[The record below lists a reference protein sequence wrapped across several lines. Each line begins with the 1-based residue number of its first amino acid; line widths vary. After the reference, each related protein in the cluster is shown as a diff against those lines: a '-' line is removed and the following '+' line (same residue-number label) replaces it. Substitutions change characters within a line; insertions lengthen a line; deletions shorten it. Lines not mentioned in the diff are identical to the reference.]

1 MADIKDNH
9 ETQEASDHNVQ
20 AVQCEAQSIPL
31 STDSTSLTS
40 GESVDS
46 YRPIHSLLLC
56 PAQWTAL
63 LESPIS
69 LVRQT
74 SENDKDSKEVEKALD
89 TDFAENAC
97 EQPADNIR
105 YVDTAIL
112 ELALNNCQRRKTWMV
127 SFIL

>member
-1 MADIKDNH
+1 MTDIKDNQ
-9 ETQEASDHNVQ
+9 ETQEASDDNVQ
-20 AVQCEAQSIPL
+20 VVQSEAQSIPL
-31 STDSTSLTS
+31 STDSTS
-40 GESVDS
+40 GDSVDS

-74 SENDKDSKEVEKALD
+74 SENDINSKEVEKALD
-89 TDFAENAC
+89 ADFAENAC

-105 YVDTAIL
+105 YVDTDIL
-112 ELALNNCQRRKTWMV
+112 ELALNIMKNMGV
-127 SFIL
+127 GSFLL

>member
-1 MADIKDNH
+1 MADIKDNQ
-9 ETQEASDHNVQ
+9 ETQEASDDNFQ
-20 AVQCEAQSIPL
+20 AVQCEGQSIPL

-40 GESVDS
+40 GDSVDS

-74 SENDKDSKEVEKALD
+74 SENDKNSKEVEKALD

-105 YVDTAIL
+105 FVDTDIL
-112 ELALNNCQRRKTWMV
+112 QQALNC
-127 SFIL
+127 